1 MSRLHI
7 LFSDTSDITKCVYN
21 QHKFATEPKLV
32 SPSKAI
38 WRQRRNS
45 NDQSQ
50 LAEQYV
56 INSNTHATFE
66 FCFVFVFLWRGRI
79 PLDSFTLK
87 YVTIILL
94 FAILLNLFSMN
105 YSLRLYIFI

>member
-38 WRQRRNS
+38 WTQCRNS
-45 NDQSQ
+45 NDRSQ

-66 FCFVFVFLWRGRI
+66 FCFVFVF
-79 PLDSFTLK
+79 
-87 YVTIILL
+87 
-94 FAILLNLFSMN
+94 
-105 YSLRLYIFI
+105 SLERAYTA